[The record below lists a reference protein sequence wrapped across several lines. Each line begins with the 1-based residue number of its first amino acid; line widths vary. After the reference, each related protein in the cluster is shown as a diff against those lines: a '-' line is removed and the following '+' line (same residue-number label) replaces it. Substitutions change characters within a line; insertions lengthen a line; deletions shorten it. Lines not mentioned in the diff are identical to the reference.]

1 MEQLGTTNVRTFIQS
16 GNVIFDSSRELAVT
30 LETDL
35 TKALKVQFRLV
46 VPVIILSVK
55 ELEAALKAN
64 PYPDAVFTVIGRF
77 IYLHLAGSAATT
89 RLTNS
94 YFDKRLK
101 PLSTARN

>member
-1 MEQLGTTNVRTFIQS
+1 M
-16 GNVIFDSSRELAVT
+16 AVT

-35 TKALKVQFRLV
+35 TKALQDQFGLV
-46 VPVIILSVK
+46 VLVIILSLQ
-55 ELEAALKAN
+55 ELEDALKAN